1 MCCNLRT
8 HSMVISIICLIFTGL
23 GSLNLISTFAQFA
36 SGRATSGD
44 VYTLY
49 GGNITIALGVQI
61 IIYVYWFVSEILG
74 LVGAIKNNK
83 CLLVPFM
90 ISLCLTILGCV
101 GVTILMIILGSQS
114 LSHFGPHGGGIGG
127 IILFLIIIPISI
139 VLGLSIYFLVII
151 VKFYNE
157 LESGLVA
164 GQREG
169 VVLQPYAS
177 PSVPPGGG
185 QVIYAT
191 PGAQN
196 MSYPTQQYPPQQQPP
211 PTFSQLG
218 YQPNTPGM
226 ISPV

>member
-8 HSMVISIICLIFTGL
+8 HAMVIAIICLIFTGL

-36 SGRATSGD
+36 SGHATTSD

-61 IIYVYWFVSEILG
+61 LIYVYWVVSEVLC

-83 CLLVPFM
+83 CLLIPFM
-90 ISLCLTILGCV
+90 ICLVLTILGCA
-101 GVTILMIILGSQS
+101 GATILMIILGISKVS
-114 LSHFGPHGGGIGG
+114 DGDADGIGA
-127 IILFLIIIPISI
+127 IFWLLVIIPIGI

-157 LESGLVA
+157 LASGLVD
-164 GQREG
+164 GHREG
-169 VVLQPYAS
+169 VVLQPYA
-177 PSVPPGGG
+177 PPLVPPGGG
-185 QVIYAT
+185 QIVYAT
-191 PGAQN
+191 PGSQN

-211 PTFSQLG
+211 PTYSQLG
-218 YQPNTPGM
+218 YQPNTHG
-226 ISPV
+226 IKNSA